1 VGAAGLRVFVTMVVF
16 TMMVCGAAA
25 VESKTG
31 VDRHAAKKVSDAF
44 MADLVANRIDAAIA
58 RTTNAGQNSS
68 DPEVLRWQY
77 TRVLSL
83 CGKPLGSKSLDEG
96 VPVLGEDI
104 QSGGNKRAT
113 LLFQYFC
120 KTNHSVDQIFA
131 VEVQMAD
138 DGRYQI
144 SGLSCHKPNSPG
156 PAANK

>member
-1 VGAAGLRVFVTMVVF
+1 VKGVRRLRVFVIMLMSAMVV
-16 TMMVCGAAA
+16 CAAA
-25 VESKTG
+25 QNNSG
-31 VDRHAAKKVSDAF
+31 VDRRAAKKVSDAF
-44 MADLVANRIDAAIA
+44 VADLVANRIDAALA
-58 RTTNAGQNSS
+58 RTTDAGQKSS

-77 TRVLSL
+77 TRILTL
-83 CGKPLGSKSLDEG
+83 CGKPLGSKSQDEG

-113 LLFQYFC
+113 LLFQYLC

-144 SGLSCHKPNSPG
+144 SGLSCHKPGSPG
-156 PAANK
+156 PASNK